1 MKEIEY
7 QQKMCASAGQIPPL
21 QEQTA
26 KAGKQR
32 GLVPVSH
39 GAVACCNP
47 AFTCCF

>member
-32 GLVPVSH
+32 GLVLFYSIK
-39 GAVACCNP
+39 GWGSLILNKA
-47 AFTCCF
+47 

>member
-26 KAGKQR
+26 KAGKQQ
-32 GLVPVSH
+32 GLVPVSQDYLDM
-39 GAVACCNP
+39 
-47 AFTCCF
+47 F

>member
-32 GLVPVSH
+32 GLVPVLLHKRVGRFDSQ
-39 GAVACCNP
+39 
-47 AFTCCF
+47 